1 MNIANDAEETRVI
14 KESKISCNSNNN
26 VNNIAFYY

>member
-14 KESKISCNSNNN
+14 KESKICNSNNN